1 MPPEEGDSYGAL
13 PMYIKDQDGTI
24 QEIPRP
30 LPEIKSGDL
39 YIEGDDQKEWILP
52 SDDPPEELVARA
64 IREMLI
70 TPVEFKF
77 TAKSNRAFNRK
88 IRKEMNHRKK
98 LIRNIARKKEQ
109 FRRAVLQYGVTDNKA
124 QLALLLYTV
133 AIQRLMIWR
142 EEAKHGYAKVP
153 ERSRTKQAEG
163 AGRR

>member
-1 MPPEEGDSYGAL
+1 MPPKEGDSYGAL
-13 PMYIKDQDGTI
+13 PMYIVDQDGTV
-24 QEIPRP
+24 QEIPRQ

-39 YIEGDDQKEWILP
+39 YIEGDDQVEWIIP
-52 SDDPPEELVARA
+52 SVPQKLSFTVKSD
-64 IREMLI
+64 REFI
-70 TPVEFKF
+70 
-77 TAKSNRAFNRK
+77 RK

-109 FRRAVLQYGVTDNKA
+109 FRRAVLKYGVTDNKA